1 MSNHLYEIYQRDQDG
16 NQGEIL
22 SAFSRFSATLRFNEV
37 GKWTLSGST
46 TGFCPL
52 SDQDGIIVYRD
63 GIAFYSG
70 IVTSV
75 IEDVDESF
83 EDGQVVSWTV
93 DGLDD
98 NALLARRI
106 LIPDPIGLDLAAAS
120 HQTIQDYSGNAI
132 QRYVH
137 TQAGTGAHTSRR
149 VPNLTAD
156 SDHDLGPIKS
166 FKARFQGL
174 WDFAAEIAS
183 MNSLG
188 IRVIRDP
195 ITGQFIAKVY
205 LPEDKSGSVIFARE
219 FGNLRRWTRKRE
231 APQANAVW
239 VAGQG
244 EMTDRAFSYLEDM
257 ASILKWGR
265 IEAFKDRRDISNQE
279 DGGATPQQ
287 VLDDAAQAFLE
298 STQAMEGFELELAPA
313 DGSVFGID
321 WGLGDIVTVRVGTS
335 EFKAIL
341 SEVQIDYAEGIE
353 TVTPNVGEINRG
365 TIAKTYASIQAI
377 RERVE
382 VLERNEGGGILD
394 LVKKHRHN
402 GADSERI
409 RYQDL
414 LNLPEDSGFRTP
426 TLQNSWRAYGGPY
439 RAPYYR
445 KIGKIVEIGGFVSG
459 GNPATSTIFQLPVGY
474 RPSASLVFIGYSAA
488 GTVRLDITTSGNVVA
503 GQGASSSFISLS
515 GIMFSV

>member
-1 MSNHLYEIYQRDQDG
+1 
-16 NQGEIL
+16 
-22 SAFSRFSATLRFNEV
+22 
-37 GKWTLSGST
+37 
-46 TGFCPL
+46 
-52 SDQDGIIVYRD
+52 
-63 GIAFYSG
+63 
-70 IVTSV
+70 
-75 IEDVDESF
+75 
-83 EDGQVVSWTV
+83 
-93 DGLDD
+93 
-98 NALLARRI
+98 
-106 LIPDPIGLDLAAAS
+106 
-120 HQTIQDYSGNAI
+120 
-132 QRYVH
+132 
-137 TQAGTGAHTSRR
+137 
-149 VPNLTAD
+149 
-156 SDHDLGPIKS
+156 
-166 FKARFQGL
+166 
-174 WDFAAEIAS
+174 
-183 MNSLG
+183 
-188 IRVIRDP
+188 
-195 ITGQFIAKVY
+195 
-205 LPEDKSGSVIFARE
+205 
-219 FGNLRRWTRKRE
+219 
-231 APQANAVW
+231 
-239 VAGQG
+239 
-244 EMTDRAFSYLEDM
+244 
-257 ASILKWGR
+257 
-265 IEAFKDRRDISNQE
+265 
-279 DGGATPQQ
+279 
-287 VLDDAAQAFLE
+287 
-298 STQAMEGFELELAPA
+298 MEGFELELAPA